1 MFTVRDEAAPKS
13 ASQVVQAEEASAGDV
28 QVQLRRRHGVL
39 MDYLADEKEGQAEE
53 RFQMA
58 VDEDFN
64 DHLQWTS
71 EDAQLLIERGQAPL
85 VYNEGRLTV
94 EWLKG
99 TEKRTRID
107 YKILPRSEDDE
118 TGAEVK
124 TKVFKYVDDVNLG
137 AFHRSAAF
145 ASMVTAGVGYLEE
158 GINIEPGE
166 EIIYAG
172 SAPWRDVYRDRRSR
186 NIDYNKDGRYLFRM
200 RRLDLDYAVALLPK
214 CRDQLE
220 RAADSTRAVEDE
232 VWYLGERLTS
242 AHDLDYSANLPTSQ
256 RERRAF
262 IGSAYADSGR
272 KSSVELIEAWYKV
285 PESVKFF
292 QDGPHK
298 GKVFDEN
305 SPQHAQ
311 AAQDGWRLYE
321 SVAWRM
327 RVMICT
333 LDDPLWDG
341 PSPFKHQKFP
351 IIPVF
356 CYRRARDGM
365 AYGVWRGMRD
375 PQYDLNKRMSKALW
389 AASSNRVVADDDA
402 VEDVDEAR
410 EEIARPDA
418 WIKKKRGAELR
429 IENNGPDLQASLEL
443 ANQDRTMIRTVGGVT
458 SENLGHDTNAI
469 SGKAVLAKQDQ
480 GSMTTAEIFDNFRLG
495 YQLAGRL
502 RLSHIEQ
509 YKTEREVIR
518 IVGQNRPIEWVTIND
533 FDPETGQWK
542 NDITEREAD
551 FIVSEQD
558 YRASLQQ
565 AAAETMG
572 EIFSKVA
579 PYAPQAI
586 VNVLDLWV
594 DLMDVPNKEEF
605 VSRIRKLNGQRDP
618 SKRPTPEEMQA
629 QQQAE
634 AKAAAADQ
642 LQQDTQRKAFEEL
655 IAKIE
660 KLAAETADIRTTTLY
675 QSLQAAQIVATTPGV
690 APVADT
696 IAKGAGFQDQGGDD
710 PNIVQPSQAIPMA
723 PPHQLMQADGAARG
737 IETPAAD
744 GTHPV
749 HPPVA
754 V

>member
-13 ASQVVQAEEASAGDV
+13 ASQVVQVEEASADDV

-158 GINIEPGE
+158 GINIEPCE

-292 QDGPHK
+292 QDGPLK

-443 ANQDRTMIRTVGGVT
+443 ANQDRAMIRTVGGVT

-518 IVGQNRPIEWVTIND
+518 IVGQSRPIEWVTIND

-629 QQQAE
+629 QQE
-634 AKAAAADQ
+634 ADTKAAQADQ
-642 LQQDTQRKAFEEL
+642 LQQQTQAKALEEL

-660 KLAAETADIRTTTLY
+660 KLTAETADIRTTTLY

-744 GTHPV
+744 GTTPV